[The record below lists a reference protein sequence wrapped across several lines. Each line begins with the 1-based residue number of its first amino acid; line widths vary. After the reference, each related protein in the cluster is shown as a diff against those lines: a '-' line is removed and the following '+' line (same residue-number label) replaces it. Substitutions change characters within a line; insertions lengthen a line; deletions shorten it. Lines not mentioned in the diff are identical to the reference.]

1 MKKIAMSCILAGALF
16 AQESLRS
23 SLGEDIYVQHMN
35 GEVRAGWIEA
45 SGSDATFALGGHIHF
60 DTPSYRGLKAGL
72 GFYTASDF
80 GLGPK
85 EANEDF
91 FGTDKKGYTFVS
103 EAYVEYSGVW
113 DIKIGRQNLETPH
126 ADSDDIRMVPN
137 YFEAAVARGEL
148 WGAKIEAGY
157 ITRMGGW
164 ENGGKPAKFVRLGK
178 VFGVEQKTDGA
189 AYVGVQGNF
198 ASVDLSVWGYHMADM
213 ANVLYMEAAKELE
226 WGSVQQ
232 HFALQLDI
240 ARSCEDKLLGPIHS
254 KTAGIISQTTYQGW
268 TLTLA
273 ANKEY
278 GKSGSMASF
287 GGGPFFTSMEDLTID
302 ALASEDA
309 ESYVAGVEYSYK
321 EHTFGLMAGRFYDD
335 RAFDAKEYDLYANVS
350 LPYGFEAEL
359 VYAKIEENDDRHI
372 ARCIL
377 KRSF

>member
-1 MKKIAMSCILAGALF
+1 MKKLIALSIGVKILF

-23 SLGEDIYVQHMN
+23 SLGEDLYVQHMY
-35 GEVRAGWIEA
+35 GEMRAGWIEA
-45 SGSDATFALGGHIHF
+45 STSDTTLAIGGHIHF
-60 DTPSYRGLKAGL
+60 NTPTYKGSKVGLS
-72 GFYTASDF
+72 FYTVNDF

-85 EANEDF
+85 DTNEDF
-91 FGTDKKGYTFVS
+91 FGIDKKGYTFVS
-103 EAYVEYSGVW
+103 EAYVEYSGAW

-137 YFEAAVARGEL
+137 YFEAAVARGDL
-148 WGAKIEAGY
+148 WGAKIEVGY

-164 ENGGKPAKFVRLGK
+164 ENGGKPAKFMRLSE
-178 VFGVEQKTDGA
+178 VFGIERKTKGA

-198 ASVDLSVWGYHMADM
+198 ASLDLSVWGYHIDDM
-213 ANVLYMEAAKELE
+213 ANVLYLKAAKKLD

-240 ARSCEDKLLGPIHS
+240 ARSCKDKLLGPIHS

-273 ANKEY
+273 ANKED
-278 GKSGSMASF
+278 GKSGAMASF
-287 GGGPFFTSMEDLTID
+287 GGGPFFTSMEELTID
-302 ALASEDA
+302 ALASQNA
-309 ESYVAGVEYSYK
+309 KSYVAGVEYSSK
-321 EHTFGLMAGRFYDD
+321 GHTFGLMAGRFYDD

-359 VYAKIEENDDRHI
+359 VYAKIEESVDRHI